1 MVYHRDN
8 KVWIYVIYLNK
19 VAECRVKLYELA
31 QRKDENANKKD
42 EGDNTGEEN
51 KKKILMEKMTMSWK
65 R

>member
-19 VAECRVKLYELA
+19 VAECRVKPYELV

-51 KKKILMEKMTMSWK
+51 KKKI
-65 R
+65 

>member
-1 MVYHRDN
+1 M
-8 KVWIYVIYLNK
+8 IYFNK

-31 QRKDENANKKD
+31 RRKDENTNKKD